1 MYASAIDTER
11 SIIPNMKHLRLI
23 PLLLILAL
31 PATTAALKSGRT
43 TCPTSGV
50 KQLAT
55 STTTSTK
62 AIWIS
67 LQTPADN
74 TGTIA
79 FGGTNVVAVASCNG
93 TTVGNCLSAGGTA
106 FLPPVSNTAALDL
119 SQTWFA
125 CTVAADVLSYNYLQ

>member
-1 MYASAIDTER
+1 MITR
-11 SIIPNMKHLRLI
+11 TLRFLG
-23 PLLLILAL
+23 LLLLLAI
-31 PATTAALKSGRT
+31 PCTIRSAALKSGRT

-67 LQTPADN
+67 LQSPADN

-79 FGGTNVVAVASCNG
+79 FGGSNVVAVASCNG
-93 TTVGNCLSAGGTA
+93 TIVGNCLLPAGTG
-106 FLPPVSNTAALDL
+106 FLPAVSNTASLDL

-125 CTVAADVLSYNYLQ
+125 CTVSADVIAYNYLQ